1 MGASIA
7 LPLAA
12 QNAEKKRNF
21 FKIFAAEKAC
31 WPFFTIARAQS
42 RKLAH
47 IQVELI
53 SSIGVRC
60 VLPRKG
66 AGKARDASCG
76 GATRKE
82 RNAAS
87 ALSGQNPEGAARL
100 GELLRYEFGSRR
112 PVLTQ
117 IRALHFIPNGTRSH
131 SRLLMK

>member
-42 RKLAH
+42 RKLAL

-66 AGKARDASCG
+66 AG
-76 GATRKE
+76 KE

-117 IRALHFIPNGTRSH
+117 IHALHFIPNVTRSH
-131 SRLLMK
+131 SRLLPK